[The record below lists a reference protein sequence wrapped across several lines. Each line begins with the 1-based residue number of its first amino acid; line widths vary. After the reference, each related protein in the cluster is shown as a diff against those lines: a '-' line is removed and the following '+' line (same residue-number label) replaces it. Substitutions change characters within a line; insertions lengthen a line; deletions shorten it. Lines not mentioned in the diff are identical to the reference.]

1 MNILFYIWTFMNTI
15 VLITGYLAS
24 LLLAISL
31 LVNNDV
37 KFRWFNIFA
46 CISFII
52 YGLIIH
58 AFPVTLTNSI
68 LLVINVVRLV
78 QLNTKKEY
86 FQIVEVSSDDAILT
100 SFLTFYRQ
108 DIERYFPNFNIRET
122 KADLH
127 LMILRNMDI
136 ANAFITT
143 IEDGN
148 ATVKLNYTV
157 KKYRDYK
164 VGRFIFDT
172 DKIFLNSKGINA
184 ITYNHVHNESHR
196 KFLKRMG
203 FEANSAGQYIKHL

>member
-1 MNILFYIWTFMNTI
+1 MNTI

>member
-1 MNILFYIWTFMNTI
+1 MDI
-15 VLITGYLAS
+15 VAIITGYLAS

-52 YGLIIH
+52 YGFIIH

-68 LLVINVVRLV
+68 LLVINVIRLT
-78 QLNTKKEY
+78 QLYTKKEY
-86 FQIVEVSSDDAILT
+86 FQIVEVPAEDAMLAN
-100 SFLTFYRQ
+100 FLTFHKT
-108 DIERYFPNFNIRET
+108 DIENYFPGFKIEET
-122 KADLH
+122 KGDLH

-148 ATVKLNYTV
+148 TRVKLNYTV
-157 KKYRDYK
+157 PKYRDYK

-172 DKIFLNSKGINA
+172 DKLFLKSKGINTL
-184 ITYNHVHNESHR
+184 TYDRVHNEKHR
-196 KFLKRMG
+196 SFLKRMG
-203 FEANSAGQYIKHL
+203 FEGNSSGQYIKHL